1 MANENK
7 KINELVA
14 GDDDPTSELE
24 ALTYK
29 QVQRATRKPGV
40 LESEENTFD
49 FNDLD
54 KSDSAAADQEELRS
68 ELQSRAAT
76 IDRLQY
82 DFEQLH
88 ARWLGVKVEVA
99 SRTELA
105 DKLTGDLQLLEGKL
119 EHHQQQIAQRDK
131 TIEKLREQ
139 LRDRDLDSQNLQKL
153 IEEFKASKAELESGD
168 EITSARQKLIEY
180 EGAIA
185 GMKAALSGL
194 QNQQQQTEAYADA
207 LRRQLADLRTDSQSA
222 VSERAALKV
231 ELSNAQT
238 TIAAL
243 ESKLVNATRTADN
256 AESALNA
263 VRDVHE
269 QEMKLLRF
277 ELSEAQETL
286 AENSQMSEQLASDL
300 LENRSYKVELERML
314 TDTESTSRTRI
325 ESLEKQVAQ
334 LEKTIRDYDTKL
346 DTKNTAINALLNEL
360 AKKGHDSDDEDLP
373 ELSPADDADVEA
385 AAVAPLIDR
394 NAAADRVTR
403 LLIGRIDKQELRFPL
418 FKNRLT
424 IGRTQQ
430 NDIYLKAQYISRRH
444 AVVVTEADT
453 TRIIDWGSKNGVYV
467 NSKRVTE
474 HFLQSGDKVLIGT
487 VEFRYEELPKRD
499 NP

>member
-7 KINELVA
+7 NTNELVSD
-14 GDDDPTSELE
+14 DDDPTSELE
-24 ALTYK
+24 TLTVR
-29 QVQRATRKPGV
+29 QGLRSARKSRV

-49 FNDLD
+49 FSDLNEATKGD
-54 KSDSAAADQEELRS
+54 PDNIEQQAELK
-68 ELQSRAAT
+68 SRAEA

-88 ARWLGVKVEVA
+88 SRWLGLKVEVA
-99 SRTELA
+99 SRTELT
-105 DKLTGDLQLLEGKL
+105 DKLDQDLRAAQSKLAHNKQLLV
-119 EHHQQQIAQRDK
+119 QRDK
-131 TIEKLREQ
+131 TIEKLRAQ
-139 LRDRDLDSQNLQKL
+139 LRDRDLESQNLQNL
-153 IEEFKASKAELESGD
+153 VEEFKVSKTELESGD
-168 EITSARQKLIEY
+168 EVNRARQKLIKY
-180 EGAIA
+180 EGEIA

-194 QNQQQQTEAYADA
+194 QNQQQQTESYADA
-207 LRRQLADLRTDSQSA
+207 LRRQLADLRTDSHSA

-231 ELSNAQT
+231 ELSNAES

-243 ESKLVNATRTADN
+243 EAKLTNATRAAEN

-269 QEMKLLRF
+269 QEMKLLRY

-286 AENSQMSEQLASDL
+286 AENSHMSEQLASDL
-300 LENRSYKVELERML
+300 VANRSYKVELERML
-314 TDTESTSRTRI
+314 TDTESASRDRI
-325 ESLEKQVAQ
+325 ESLEKQVER
-334 LEKTIRDYDTKL
+334 LEKAVRDY

-360 AKKGHDSDDEDLP
+360 AKKGHDIDESNYPD
-373 ELSPADDADVEA
+373 EVVYEEERA
-385 AAVAPLIDR
+385 AAPAVDR
-394 NAAADRVTR
+394 SATADRVTR

-444 AVVVTEADT
+444 AVIVTEGDT
-453 TRIIDWGSKNGVYV
+453 TRIIDWGSKNGIYV

-474 HFLQSGDKVLIGT
+474 HFLKSGDRVLIGT
-487 VEFRYEELPKRD
+487 IEFRYEELPKRD
-499 NP
+499 NS